1 MNWLASIDDIELML
15 EAPDLSMIEFSDMT
29 VEDILPFMVR
39 GGPPPRVMSADKD
52 IRKVREYLDNDPRPP
67 MKYSEAV
74 KEEINELICGSSE
87 KYAELRNRIKF
98 YIDAGEKGILTLI
111 VAFISTN
118 LGLEAG
124 AVSGFC
130 ALFLFGAKK
139 IGLNAYCKSIGQEII

>member
-1 MNWLASIDDIELML
+1 MNFSEDPQINSFISSFTAS
-15 EAPDLSMIEFSDMT
+15 
-29 VEDILPFMVR
+29 
-39 GGPPPRVMSADKD
+39 
-52 IRKVREYLDNDPRPP
+52 P